1 MKPQTY
7 MNLSGQSI
15 AEAMRWYKIEPQ
27 HMLIISD
34 DIDLPPGVIRLRSKG
49 GAGTHNGWKSIL
61 QETGTDLFPRIR
73 IGTGA
78 PPPQWDLADWV
89 LTGYSEENRQVMENA
104 FALAAE
110 AALCFA
116 EHGIDLAMNRY
127 NREAMKRLF
136 NARTRRPGGRRR
148 HPPWHTAAIYD
159 TTDPHLPCCRLSYE
173 QVLALPP
180 VALPCAAEDCAA
192 CWVAEPAD
200 LPGMVFRAL

>member
-1 MKPQTY
+1 MIAIAGLGNPGLRYAKTRHNAGFETVDLLSVMLRISVSRSRFHALVGEGSYQGVRLALLKPQTY

-127 NREAMKRLF
+127 NKR
-136 NARTRRPGGRRR
+136 N
-148 HPPWHTAAIYD
+148 H
-159 TTDPHLPCCRLSYE
+159 E
-173 QVLALPP
+173 
-180 VALPCAAEDCAA
+180 
-192 CWVAEPAD
+192 EPT
-200 LPGMVFRAL
+200 V

>member
-1 MKPQTY
+1 MIAIAGLGNPGLRYARTRHNAGFETVDLLSAMLRIPVSRSRFRALVGEGSYQGVRLALLKPQTY

-89 LTGYSEENRQVMENA
+89 LTGYGDEDRSVMENA

-127 NREAMKRLF
+127 NKR
-136 NARTRRPGGRRR
+136 N
-148 HPPWHTAAIYD
+148 H
-159 TTDPHLPCCRLSYE
+159 E
-173 QVLALPP
+173 
-180 VALPCAAEDCAA
+180 
-192 CWVAEPAD
+192 EPT
-200 LPGMVFRAL
+200 V

>member
-1 MKPQTY
+1 MIAIAGLGNPGLRYAKTRHNAGFETVDLLSAMLRIPVSRSRFHALVGEGSYQGVRLVLLKPQTY

-127 NREAMKRLF
+127 NKR
-136 NARTRRPGGRRR
+136 N
-148 HPPWHTAAIYD
+148 H
-159 TTDPHLPCCRLSYE
+159 E
-173 QVLALPP
+173 
-180 VALPCAAEDCAA
+180 
-192 CWVAEPAD
+192 EPT
-200 LPGMVFRAL
+200 V

>member
-1 MKPQTY
+1 MIAIAGLGNPGLRYARTRHNAGFETVDLLSAMLRIPVSRSRFHALVGEGSYQGVRLVLLKPQTY

-34 DIDLPPGVIRLRSKG
+34 DIDLPPGVIRMRSKG

-127 NREAMKRLF
+127 NKR
-136 NARTRRPGGRRR
+136 NHEEST
-148 HPPWHTAAIYD
+148 
-159 TTDPHLPCCRLSYE
+159 
-173 QVLALPP
+173 V
-180 VALPCAAEDCAA
+180 
-192 CWVAEPAD
+192 
-200 LPGMVFRAL
+200 

>member
-1 MKPQTY
+1 MIAIAGLGNPGLRYAKTRHNAGFETVDLLSVMLHISVSRSRFHALVGEGSYQGVRLALLKPQTY

-127 NREAMKRLF
+127 NKR
-136 NARTRRPGGRRR
+136 NHEEST
-148 HPPWHTAAIYD
+148 
-159 TTDPHLPCCRLSYE
+159 
-173 QVLALPP
+173 V
-180 VALPCAAEDCAA
+180 
-192 CWVAEPAD
+192 
-200 LPGMVFRAL
+200 

>member
-1 MKPQTY
+1 MIAIAGLGNPGLRYARTRHNAGFETVDLLSAMLRIPVSRSRFHALVGEGSYQGVRLVLLKPQTY

-89 LTGYSEENRQVMENA
+89 LTGYGDEDRSVMENA

-127 NREAMKRLF
+127 NKR
-136 NARTRRPGGRRR
+136 N
-148 HPPWHTAAIYD
+148 H
-159 TTDPHLPCCRLSYE
+159 E
-173 QVLALPP
+173 
-180 VALPCAAEDCAA
+180 
-192 CWVAEPAD
+192 EPI
-200 LPGMVFRAL
+200 V

>member
-1 MKPQTY
+1 MIAIAGLGNPGLRYARTRHNAGFETVDLLSAMLRIPVSRSRFHALVGEGSYQGVRLVLLKPQTY
-7 MNLSGQSI
+7 MDLSGQSI

-89 LTGYSEENRQVMENA
+89 LTGYGDEDRSVMENA

-127 NREAMKRLF
+127 NKR
-136 NARTRRPGGRRR
+136 N
-148 HPPWHTAAIYD
+148 H
-159 TTDPHLPCCRLSYE
+159 E
-173 QVLALPP
+173 
-180 VALPCAAEDCAA
+180 
-192 CWVAEPAD
+192 EPT
-200 LPGMVFRAL
+200 V

>member
-1 MKPQTY
+1 MIAIAGLGNPGLRYARTRHNAGFETVDLLSAMLRIPVSRSRFHALVGEGSYQGVRLVLLKPQTY

-89 LTGYSEENRQVMENA
+89 LTGYGDEDRSVMENA

-127 NREAMKRLF
+127 NKR
-136 NARTRRPGGRRR
+136 NHEEST
-148 HPPWHTAAIYD
+148 
-159 TTDPHLPCCRLSYE
+159 
-173 QVLALPP
+173 V
-180 VALPCAAEDCAA
+180 
-192 CWVAEPAD
+192 
-200 LPGMVFRAL
+200 

>member
-1 MKPQTY
+1 MIAIAGLGNPGLRYARTRHNAGFETVDLLSAMLRIPVSRSRFHALVGEGSYQGVRLVLLKPQTY

-89 LTGYSEENRQVMENA
+89 LTGYGDEDRSVMENA

-127 NREAMKRLF
+127 NKR
-136 NARTRRPGGRRR
+136 N
-148 HPPWHTAAIYD
+148 H
-159 TTDPHLPCCRLSYE
+159 E
-173 QVLALPP
+173 
-180 VALPCAAEDCAA
+180 
-192 CWVAEPAD
+192 EPT
-200 LPGMVFRAL
+200 V

>member
-1 MKPQTY
+1 MIAIAGLGNPGLRYARTRHNAGFETVDLLSAMLRIPVSRSRFHALVGEGSYQGVRLVLLKPQTY

-15 AEAMRWYKIEPQ
+15 AEAMRWYKIAPQ

-127 NREAMKRLF
+127 NKR
-136 NARTRRPGGRRR
+136 NHEEST
-148 HPPWHTAAIYD
+148 
-159 TTDPHLPCCRLSYE
+159 
-173 QVLALPP
+173 V
-180 VALPCAAEDCAA
+180 
-192 CWVAEPAD
+192 
-200 LPGMVFRAL
+200 

>member
-1 MKPQTY
+1 MIAIAGLGNPGLRYAKTRHNAGFETVDLLSAMLRIPVSRSRFHALVGEGSYQGVRLALLKPQTY

-89 LTGYSEENRQVMENA
+89 LTGYGDEDRSVMENA

-127 NREAMKRLF
+127 NKR
-136 NARTRRPGGRRR
+136 N
-148 HPPWHTAAIYD
+148 H
-159 TTDPHLPCCRLSYE
+159 E
-173 QVLALPP
+173 
-180 VALPCAAEDCAA
+180 
-192 CWVAEPAD
+192 EPT
-200 LPGMVFRAL
+200 V

>member
-1 MKPQTY
+1 MIAIAGLGNPGLRYARTRHNAGFETVDLLSAMLRIPVSRSRFHALVGEGSYQGVRLVLLKPQTY

-127 NREAMKRLF
+127 NKR
-136 NARTRRPGGRRR
+136 N
-148 HPPWHTAAIYD
+148 H
-159 TTDPHLPCCRLSYE
+159 E
-173 QVLALPP
+173 
-180 VALPCAAEDCAA
+180 
-192 CWVAEPAD
+192 EPI
-200 LPGMVFRAL
+200 V

>member
-1 MKPQTY
+1 MIAIAGLGNPGLRYAKTRHNAGFETVDLLSVMLHISVSRSRFHALVGEGSYQGVRLALLKPQTY

-127 NREAMKRLF
+127 NKR
-136 NARTRRPGGRRR
+136 N
-148 HPPWHTAAIYD
+148 H
-159 TTDPHLPCCRLSYE
+159 E
-173 QVLALPP
+173 
-180 VALPCAAEDCAA
+180 
-192 CWVAEPAD
+192 EPT
-200 LPGMVFRAL
+200 V

>member
-1 MKPQTY
+1 MIAIAGLGNPGLRYARTRHNAGFETVDLLSAMLRIPVSRSRFHALVGEGSYQGVRLVLLKPQTY

-127 NREAMKRLF
+127 NKR
-136 NARTRRPGGRRR
+136 NHEEST
-148 HPPWHTAAIYD
+148 
-159 TTDPHLPCCRLSYE
+159 
-173 QVLALPP
+173 V
-180 VALPCAAEDCAA
+180 
-192 CWVAEPAD
+192 
-200 LPGMVFRAL
+200 

>member
-1 MKPQTY
+1 MIAIAGLGNPGLRYARTRHNAGFETVDLLSAMLRIPVSRSRFHALVGEGSYQGVRLVLLKPQTY

-127 NREAMKRLF
+127 NKR
-136 NARTRRPGGRRR
+136 N
-148 HPPWHTAAIYD
+148 H
-159 TTDPHLPCCRLSYE
+159 E
-173 QVLALPP
+173 
-180 VALPCAAEDCAA
+180 
-192 CWVAEPAD
+192 EPT
-200 LPGMVFRAL
+200 V